1 MEKGPMINYDKNIGD
16 IPREHLVRLYK
27 QMLRIRKV
35 QVRIEEEYPKDEMKT
50 PVHLCKG
57 QEAIPAGMCAHLD
70 KEDYLLSNYRGHGH
84 YLAKGGDLKSLIAE
98 LYGRETGCSRGRGG
112 SMHLIDNSVG
122 LLGSSSIVAGGI
134 PIATGAALGSL
145 LQGNKR
151 VTMVLFGD
159 GAVDEGVLYES
170 INFAM
175 LKRLPVI
182 YVCENNL
189 YAVCS
194 HRSNRQPSKDIYER
208 FDGFGISRYKADG
221 NNVVDVYRVGRRA
234 VEDARRGKGPSFIE
248 FCTYRWCGHSGGGT
262 DIELGYRTQEE
273 LDAWMERCP
282 LKNFEL
288 FLLDRQVISGSD
300 ITCFNQAFDK
310 EIDEAFEFAR
320 NSPFP
325 DEAEVSKYLYSDGE

>member
-1 MEKGPMINYDKNIGD
+1 MKEDTVINYDKNISD
-16 IPREHLVRLYK
+16 IPAGHLIRLYK
-27 QMLRIRKV
+27 DMLRIRKV
-35 QVRIEEEYPKDEMKT
+35 QLRIEEEYPKDEMKT

-57 QEAIPAGMCAHLD
+57 QEAIPAGICIHLN

-84 YLAKGGDLKSLIAE
+84 YLAKGGDLKSFIAE

-112 SMHLIDNSVG
+112 SMHLIDTSVG
-122 LLGSSSIVAGGI
+122 LLGSSSIVGGGI

-145 LQGNKR
+145 LRGNKR
-151 VTMVLFGD
+151 LTVVFFGD

-170 INFAM
+170 INFAV
-175 LKRLPVI
+175 LKKLPVV

-194 HRSNRQPSKDIYER
+194 HRQSRQPARDIHER

-221 NNVVDVYRVGRRA
+221 NNVIDVYRTGKKA
-234 VEDARRGKGPSFIE
+234 IEDTRLGKGPSFIE

-262 DIELGYRTQEE
+262 DIDLGYRAQEE
-273 LDAWMERCP
+273 LDAWMKRCP
-282 LKNFEL
+282 LKNFGI
-288 FLLDRQVISGSD
+288 FLSDRRVISESDIAGFNQEFDRQI
-300 ITCFNQAFDK
+300 
-310 EIDEAFEFAR
+310 EEAFEFAK

-325 DEAEVSKYLYSDGE
+325 DETELSKYLYSDDK